1 MLLMSV
7 SALLHSVR
15 RRTDRARSD
24 AYPAV
29 GARPDMVVPDTA
41 IRFFTAK
48 GRLMNRII
56 YIVGVVVIAIAIL
69 SFFGFR

>member
-1 MLLMSV
+1 MLLMPV

-15 RRTDRARSD
+15 RRTDRARSG

-29 GARPDMVVPDTA
+29 GTCPDKVVPGHRDSILYRKRKA
-41 IRFFTAK
+41 
-48 GRLMNRII
+48 MNKII
-56 YIVGVVVIAIAIL
+56 YIVGLVVIVVAIL